1 MKRSVVITGVG
12 MVTPLGLSVQD
23 TWSALINGGNGIG
36 RIKRFDPTGYPVR
49 FAAEINAC
57 PVPQRDLSSLSQKI
71 ISQLKGAFTYQALK
85 EALDMSGLK
94 TEDENIGICIG
105 SEAARPSL
113 SNLVQQ
119 LDERALPSR
128 EDILSMS
135 PAAPVELIKELT
147 GVRGDASIISTAC
160 TSSSQAVGEGLY
172 RIRRGEV
179 DAMIVGGVDVLVD
192 PLMVMG
198 FSLLGALS
206 TRNDA
211 PEHASRPF
219 DIDRDGF
226 VLGEGAGFLILEEEE
241 KARKRKANIL
251 GQLRGFGC
259 SCNAYR
265 ITDSPPDGRGA
276 AQSMQAALRDA
287 ELKPEEIG
295 YVNAHGTS
303 TKMNDTSETR
313 GILRAIGNQVPVSS
327 TKSMMG
333 HLVAAC
339 GAVETIVALQA
350 IRTGILPPTRNLE
363 NIDPECQLYHIPHVA
378 IEKEINHAISNAF
391 GFGGSNGSL
400 VVSKWLS

>member
-1 MKRSVVITGVG
+1 MKRSVVITGMG
-12 MVTPLGLSVQD
+12 MVTPLGLNVRD
-23 TWSALINGGNGIG
+23 TWNALIQGQNGIS
-36 RIKRFDPTGYPVR
+36 RIRRFDPTGYPVR
-49 FAAEINAC
+49 FAAEINDC
-57 PVPQRDLSSLSQKI
+57 PIPQQDLSTLSQKI
-71 ISQLKGAFTYQALK
+71 IAQLKGAFTYKALR
-85 EALDMSGLK
+85 EALDMSGLDTQGQK
-94 TEDENIGICIG
+94 IGVCIG

-119 LDERALPSR
+119 LDEHRLPSK
-128 EDILSMS
+128 EDIQSMA
-135 PAAPVELIKELT
+135 PAAPAELIKEMT
-147 GVRGDASIISTAC
+147 GITGDISIISTAC
-160 TSSSQAVGEGLY
+160 TSSSQAVGEGLR

-179 DAMIVGGVDVLVD
+179 DSMIVGGVDVLVD

-241 KARKRKANIL
+241 KALKRDAQIL
-251 GQLRGFGC
+251 GSLRGFGC

-276 AQSMQAALRDA
+276 AQSMHAALADA
-287 ELKPEEIG
+287 QLRPEDIG
-295 YVNAHGTS
+295 YINAHGTS
-303 TKMNDTSETR
+303 TKMNDASETR
-313 GILRAIGNQVPVSS
+313 GILRAIGDKVSVSS

-363 NIDPECQLYHIPHVA
+363 NIDPECQLNHIANTA
-378 IEKEINHAISNAF
+378 IEKKISHAISNAF

-400 VVSKWLS
+400 VVSKWPL